1 MQINSRELL
10 TELIS
15 MTDDAIEA
23 AQRFKTYDLRI
34 LNFKKDAQSWSIL
47 QCLEHLN
54 LYGDFYLPEIEKR
67 MDNSTHRNPGTVF
80 HSGIIG
86 NYFANLMLGRNGKIK
101 KMKTPKDKRP
111 AESNLSV
118 LTIDRFI
125 KQLEMLKTLLAKAT
139 QVDLTKTKTSIA
151 ISNLVK
157 LRLGD
162 TFRFLI
168 YHIDRHIRQADR
180 SFEGAPK
187 YAPKIRL
194 GMIMF

>member
-1 MQINSRELL
+1 MQINSRQLL

-67 MDNSTHRNPGTVF
+67 IDASAYRNPEAVF

-86 NYFANLMLGRNGKIK
+86 NYFANLMQGKNGKIK
-101 KMKTPKDKRP
+101 KLKSPKDKRP
-111 AESNLSV
+111 SESNLSV

-139 QVDLTKTKTSIA
+139 QVDLTKTKTA
-151 ISNLVK
+151 ISISSLIK

-162 TFRFLI
+162 TFRFFI
-168 YHIDRHIRQADR
+168 FHIDRHIRQADR
-180 SFEGAPK
+180 AFDQAPK
-187 YAPKIRL
+187 YAPKIRM
-194 GMIMF
+194 GMILF